1 MVYVLDSIKTTLPV
15 VLFFSVAGMVTPAH
29 DIKTEIRVEYRNI
42 IELKTSLC
50 RSAKKKKNWI
60 NIMCP
65 WKKTHLDGDL

>member
-50 RSAKKKKNWI
+50 RSAQKKKLNQYYVS
-60 NIMCP
+60 M
-65 WKKTHLDGDL
+65 KKTHLDGDL